1 MKLRKLDNIKME
13 NNKICYLCSTSLYDY
28 LDGLDDDFYN
38 YEIQRKIVSNRY
50 LDNLAETVLSNEH
63 IPIITLVS
71 EDKILEGNQNELE
84 AKKIQILD
92 GLQRTWRLNAIK
104 KLADWLKKEYKTDK
118 NIEEQFIK
126 ASAKSISREK
136 RIEILGF
143 GVSDFRQ
150 AKNIAQLIVDKVG
163 IDKVDSC
170 LKTSIQWF
178 ELWVG
183 LSKEDIVN
191 KMLLLNAGHKSVSMR
206 HQIELLYYGW
216 FEVFSNGTNIL
227 LVRDKDAPSP
237 VSFVE
242 NRKMKQYRFSDLV
255 LATIAFMNGDYMSIQ
270 SEVVE
275 KKFLKNSYFER
286 LGDQANDYKSII
298 KCIGNCDEIISSK
311 FGNEGTKWFGRENC
325 LEAFMGVIGKIYKED
340 YSTESVFHALEQ
352 IYNIV
357 EERVQ
362 YFNLQEFE
370 NGKKKLNSSKINIG
384 QTTKK
389 IIFSSILNVLCSD
402 KPENINWEREFGNV
416 RL

>member
-1 MKLRKLDNIKME
+1 
-13 NNKICYLCSTSLYDY
+13 
-28 LDGLDDDFYN
+28 
-38 YEIQRKIVSNRY
+38 
-50 LDNLAETVLSNEH
+50 
-63 IPIITLVS
+63 
-71 EDKILEGNQNELE
+71 
-84 AKKIQILD
+84 
-92 GLQRTWRLNAIK
+92 
-104 KLADWLKKEYKTDK
+104 
-118 NIEEQFIK
+118 
-126 ASAKSISREK
+126 
-136 RIEILGF
+136 
-143 GVSDFRQ
+143 
-150 AKNIAQLIVDKVG
+150 
-163 IDKVDSC
+163 
-170 LKTSIQWF
+170 
-178 ELWVG
+178 
-183 LSKEDIVN
+183 
-191 KMLLLNAGHKSVSMR
+191 MLLLNAGHKSVSMR

-275 KKFLKNSYFER
+275 KKFLKHSYFER

-298 KCIGNCDEIISSK
+298 KFIGNCDEIISSK